1 MQSNLLPSFLTH
13 LRQSLFQFHWRSGMS
28 SVLGSTLFGE
38 NKIRKYLGEVS
49 KQAGKANQRHSP
61 EACFVTMALQNVRG
75 GTHSCP

>member
-1 MQSNLLPSFLTH
+1 
-13 LRQSLFQFHWRSGMS
+13 MS